1 MVFTNFGRQS
11 VTFRLGSSLPNLY
24 IQHIGIGTGSASV
37 LVTDEELVTESNRTD
52 ITGTPDFTENRK
64 VGFQADFNSVQMSG
78 TDLTEFG
85 LFHIGSATGFTGS
98 LWQREGFDSVEFD
111 GTNELQILST
121 LQVLDSGTA

>member
-11 VTFRLGSSLPNLY
+11 VTYRLGSSLPDLY
-24 IQHIGIGTGSASV
+24 IQHVGIGTGSASV

-52 ITGTPDFTENRK
+52 ITGSPNFTEDRK

-85 LFHIGSATGFTGS
+85 LTNTASGTGFTGS
-98 LWQREGFDSVEFD
+98 FWQREGFDSVEFD
-111 GTNELQILST
+111 GTNELQIFTT